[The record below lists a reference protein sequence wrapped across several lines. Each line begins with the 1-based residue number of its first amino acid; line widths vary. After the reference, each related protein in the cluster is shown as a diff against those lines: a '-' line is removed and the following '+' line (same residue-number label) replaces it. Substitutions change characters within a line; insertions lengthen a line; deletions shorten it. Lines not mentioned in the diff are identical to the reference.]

1 MTLKG
6 KNWGAYAALAA
17 AQGVAFQTIA
27 KTAFANEGKFYII
40 TICYYLFYLKILEGV
55 S

>member
-17 AQGVAFQTIA
+17 AQGVAFQTIS
-27 KTAFANEGKFYII
+27 KIAFASEGKFYII
-40 TICYYLFYLKILEGV
+40 SICYYLFYLKILEV
-55 S
+55 IS